1 MDVKKLNSMKTQFD
15 QIVEV
20 QYIAT
25 GKKDNIP
32 NMLTLAKEE
41 NIQLAVLDKRR
52 TLLLAIDVQ
61 NDFMESIGSLAVN
74 GSKGDVQRL
83 TQWMYR
89 NLGSLTQVMCSLD
102 CHSMMQVFHADWWL
116 DTEGNHP
123 APFTIIRYAD
133 VRDGIWRAANGHTA
147 LALDY
152 LQHLESEGKKQLCIW
167 PYHCLEGT
175 SGAQLESQFT
185 NMVYFH
191 SAARQV
197 KPILVYKGQDPNTE
211 MYGIIKAEYDD
222 NKFVNH
228 AVLDAI
234 RDYDAIYIAGEA
246 SSHCVLAS
254 AMQILEYFEQDR
266 AITSRITLLID
277 CMSPIAGFE
286 VQTLQQFEA
295 LKEKY
300 GIQIKLS
307 TEVTL

>member
-1 MDVKKLNSMKTQFD
+1 MKTQFD

-32 NMLTLAKEE
+32 NMLTLAQEE
-41 NIQLAVLDKRR
+41 NIQPAVLDKRR

-89 NLGSLTQVMCSLD
+89 NLVSLTQVMCSLD

-254 AMQILEYFEQDR
+254 AVQILEYFEQDR

-286 VQTLQQFEA
+286 VQTLQHFEA

>member
-1 MDVKKLNSMKTQFD
+1 MITPFD
-15 QIVEV
+15 QIVDV
-20 QYIAT
+20 RHIAS
-25 GKKDNIP
+25 GKSDNIQA
-32 NMLTLAKEE
+32 MLALAEKE
-41 NIQLAVLDKRR
+41 QVRPAALDLKR

-74 GSKGDVQRL
+74 GSKADVQRL

-102 CHSMMQVFHADWWL
+102 CHSMMQIFHADWWL

-123 APFTIIRYAD
+123 EPFTIIRYAD
-133 VRDGIWRAANGHTA
+133 VRDGIWRAVNGHTA

-152 LQHLESEGKKQLCIW
+152 LQHLEAEGKKQLCIW

-185 NMVYFH
+185 NMLYFH
-191 SAARQV
+191 SAVRQV
-197 KPILVYKGQDPNTE
+197 KPVLVYKGQDPNTE
-211 MYGIIKAEYDD
+211 MYGIIKAEYDG

-228 AVLDAI
+228 AVLEAI
-234 RDYDAIYIAGEA
+234 RAHDAIYIAGEA

-254 AMQILEYFEQDR
+254 AVQILEYFEHDR
-266 AITSRITLLID
+266 SITSRITLLID

-286 VQTLQQFEA
+286 EQTLLQFDA

-307 TEVTL
+307 TEVNL